1 MGCCTRRILDVSAA
15 AADPHSVWWRR
26 RSCYGSYCCYVPAR
40 PARLGLGGGGGLGP
54 APLLNTRRGKKKK
67 KNEKKKRKKKKK
79 ERVLDFI
86 LLRTTQ

>member
-1 MGCCTRRILDVSAA
+1 MMYRKQDTEKKNFWKVKKG
-15 AADPHSVWWRR
+15 WW
-26 RSCYGSYCCYVPAR
+26 YVQQE
-40 PARLGLGGGGGLGP
+40 
-54 APLLNTRRGKKKK
+54 K